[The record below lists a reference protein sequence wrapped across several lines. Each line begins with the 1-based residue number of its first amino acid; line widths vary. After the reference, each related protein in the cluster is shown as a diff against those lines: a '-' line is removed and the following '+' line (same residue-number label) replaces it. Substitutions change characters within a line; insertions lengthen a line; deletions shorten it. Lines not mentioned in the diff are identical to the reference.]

1 MTLTLMTL
9 TTLSPKQPDSIVNRK
24 SHYPSKNDKKGRIVF
39 FQRKKEKNA
48 LKSKK
53 KWFRWHF
60 SPLQKAKIRG
70 GKRLNEGGKTRNFLI
85 YFAKI
90 LIKRAKNWDR
100 AKRNMYGFSC
110 TKHGTLQK
118 HCANYSTD
126 CHYLTNKHHPFRI
139 TFRSLI
145 RSLRTR
151 SLSVI
156 KDFRGRRKWCIV

>member
-1 MTLTLMTL
+1 MALFT
-9 TTLSPKQPDSIVNRK
+9 
-24 SHYPSKNDKKGRIVF
+24 PSEGKNKR
-39 FQRKKEKNA
+39 
-48 LKSKK
+48 
-53 KWFRWHF
+53 
-60 SPLQKAKIRG
+60 
-70 GKRLNEGGKTRNFLI
+70 GKRLNEEGKTRNFLI

-100 AKRNMYGFSC
+100 AKRNMYGFNC

-156 KDFRGRRKWCIV
+156 KDFRGAAKMVYSIILKYLILYYRTK